1 MADDGLW
8 GFLGMAALGI
18 GTLIWKGVEHLAEN
32 SDSDF
37 GSSLADKMSRVDDFA
52 SDKKD
57 ELEDLHSR
65 AECMSDE
72 QLKKAINSGGT
83 RVTAKSVYAAELKKR
98 QQEQE
103 E

>member
-32 SDSDF
+32 SDSDI
-37 GSSLADKMSRVDDFA
+37 GSSIADGMSKVDDFA
-52 SDKKD
+52 SDKMGKLE
-57 ELEDLHSR
+57 ELQSK

-72 QLKKAINSGGT
+72 QLKRAIKNSGT
-83 RVTAKSVYAAELKKR
+83 SSTAKSVYAAELKKR
-98 QQEQE
+98 Q
-103 E
+103 